1 MKITKSLVL
10 IVALSVAGGVSAQS
24 ILTPK
29 ADRAMRA
36 QAMPN
41 GKNVDWFPK
50 MTQMEN
56 RIVQLETQLA
66 QSNEQITLLRAEI
79 GKHDHKE
86 SDHKS
91 H

>member
-10 IVALSVAGGVSAQS
+10 IVALAVAGGVSAQS

-29 ADRAMRA
+29 ADTSMRM
-36 QAMPN
+36 QTMPN
-41 GKNVDWFPK
+41 GTNPDWFPK
-50 MTQMEN
+50 MTRMEN
-56 RIVQLETQLA
+56 RIVQLETQIE
-66 QSNEQITLLRAEI
+66 QSNEQMALLRAEI

-86 SDHKS
+86 TDHKS